1 MPYMTGAEYARS
13 RRRANPDEAKRTAE
27 SFAEAVLAPGG
38 PRGVTPRGTLDRD
51 RGGGHS
57 VFGRPNNL
65 NGW

>member
-1 MPYMTGAEYARS
+1 MPFMTGAEYARS
-13 RRRANPDEAKRTAE
+13 RRSDHADEAKRTRVRLRD
-27 SFAEAVLAPGG
+27 AVLVPGPQG
-38 PRGVTPRGTLDRD
+38 GDPEADSASD